1 MLEDQPETPIREQAP
16 DPLAQPPLVEAQ
28 PDATKGAHYGFHM
41 LLGFGTFYG
50 LLASTAGVLGG
61 FGARSPWAILPATL
75 LIALS
80 VFAKRR
86 LRSRGFV
93 IGALIGLGL
102 LALAAGLCIGII
114 RAS

>member
-1 MLEDQPETPIREQAP
+1 MLEDQPETPIREQTP
-16 DPLAQPPLVEAQ
+16 DPLPDTPLVEAQ
-28 PDATKGAHYGFHM
+28 PDATKGVHYRFQM
-41 LLGFGTFYG
+41 LIGFGTFYG

-61 FGARSPWAILPATL
+61 VAAMSPWAVPSAII
-75 LIALS
+75 LIAFC
-80 VFAKRR
+80 VVAKRR
-86 LRSRGFV
+86 LRSRAFV

>member
-1 MLEDQPETPIREQAP
+1 MLI
-16 DPLAQPPLVEAQ
+16 
-28 PDATKGAHYGFHM
+28 
-41 LLGFGTFYG
+41 GFGTFYG

-61 FGARSPWAILPATL
+61 VAAMNPWAIPPAII

-114 RAS
+114 RGS